1 MSDPLDRFPGY
12 YEDASR
18 PLSRRYERHIVTT
31 TGRDP
36 HPDER
41 GDFWFHIRTLC
52 GAPSH
57 GRLVH
62 DWDLLHMYPD
72 DKTDHLCQP
81 CVAEWMV
88 RTRGRDDVV
97 AEQRRREEASG
108 DE

>member
-18 PLSRRYERHIVTT
+18 PLSRRYERHIVTIV
-31 TGRDP
+31 GRDP

-41 GDFWFHIRTLC
+41 GDYWFHIRPLC

-62 DWDLLHMYPD
+62 DWDLPAMYPD
-72 DKTDHLCQP
+72 DKTGHLCQA
-81 CVAEWMV
+81 CVAEWRKTQEGV
-88 RTRGRDDVV
+88 TH
-97 AEQRRREEASG
+97 E
-108 DE
+108 